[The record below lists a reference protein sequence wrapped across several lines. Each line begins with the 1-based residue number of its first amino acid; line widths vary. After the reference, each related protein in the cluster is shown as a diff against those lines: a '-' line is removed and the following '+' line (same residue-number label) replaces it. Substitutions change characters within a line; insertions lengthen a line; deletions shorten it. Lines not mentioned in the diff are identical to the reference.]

1 MALPRL
7 SKIWFCCVCGL
18 VLVQAL
24 APLLLPRGYPL
35 EVITD
40 ISQAVLLFSG
50 TIAIALNIGR
60 NRGRAKAFWVLMTV
74 GVAMWLIYQL
84 IWVHWEVFLHQDVPN
99 PYGGDIIIFL
109 HLVPMMAAL
118 ALQAHFEHDVRSS
131 RLGSLDFAL
140 LLIWWLYLYFLAIF
154 PWQYIF
160 LNEDAYSKNW
170 NALYLAEKIAF
181 LAALWLVWRSS
192 TGSWRADYA
201 HWFRATLIYGL
212 SSYVANWAIVRNL
225 YFTGSIY
232 DVPLTVSMAW
242 ITAIGLWAF
251 HSKHQNVPRPRIT
264 QGVWVAR
271 LGMAAISSLPLFAA
285 WSLFDN
291 SIPQRVRI
299 YRLVLTLGAMLIMGS
314 MVFLKQH
321 LLDRELLRLLRTSQ
335 ESFDNLHRLQTQLV
349 QSEKLASLGQL
360 VGGAAHELNNPLAAM
375 MGYTEL
381 LLATQLNPEQ
391 QTLAEKINL
400 QIRRTKTL
408 VANLLSFAKQTPA
421 NKTLLDLNMLAETA
435 ARISQPQLAARNI
448 QLRTDFARGLPR
460 IFGDSNQL
468 LQVCLHIT
476 NNAVNAMSEKGTL
489 LTVST
494 QLQGDI
500 IILEYSDDGPGISE
514 PSRVFDP
521 FYTTRP
527 VGQGAGLGLSACY
540 GIVQEHSGTIVCR
553 NRPEGGAVFQ
563 VHLPVAAADGRESAT
578 ATANS

>member
-1 MALPRL
+1 MPLPRL
-7 SKIWFCCVCGL
+7 SKIWFYSVCGL
-18 VLVQAL
+18 VAVQAA
-24 APLLLPRGYPL
+24 APLLLQRGYPL
-35 EVITD
+35 EFITD
-40 ISQAVLLFSG
+40 IAQAVLLLSG
-50 TIAIALNIGR
+50 AIALSLNIFH
-60 NRGRAKAFWVLMTV
+60 NRGRAKAFWALMTL
-74 GVAMWLIYQL
+74 GVAMWLIYQV
-84 IWVHWEVFLHQDVPN
+84 IWVYWEVFLRQDVPN

-118 ALQAHFEHDVRSS
+118 ALQAHFEHDERST

-140 LLIWWLYLYFLAIF
+140 LLIWWLYLYFYAIF
-154 PWQYIF
+154 PWQYIS
-160 LNEDAYSKNW
+160 LHEVDYSKNW
-170 NALYLAEKIAF
+170 NGLYLVEKIAF
-181 LAALWLVWRSS
+181 LGALWLVWRKSS
-192 TGSWRADYA
+192 GSWRDDYA

-225 YFTGSIY
+225 YYTGSIY

-242 ITAIGLWAF
+242 MTAIGLWAF
-251 HSKHQNVPRPRIT
+251 HSKHQDAPRPRIS

-271 LGMAAISSLPLFAA
+271 VGMAAIFSLPLFAA

-291 SIPQRVRI
+291 SVPVKVRTF
-299 YRLVLTLGAMLIMGS
+299 RLVLTLGVMLIMGS
-314 MVFLKQH
+314 MVFVKQH

-448 QLRTDFARGLPR
+448 QLRTDFSRGLPR
-460 IFGDSNQL
+460 VFGDSNQL

-476 NNAVNAMSEKGTL
+476 NNAVNAMSEKGTM

-494 QLQGDI
+494 HLQADVVV
-500 IILEYSDDGPGISE
+500 LEYSDDGPGISE
-514 PSRVFDP
+514 PNRVFDP

-553 NRPEGGAVFQ
+553 NRPEGGAQFQ
-563 VHLPVAAADGRESAT
+563 VHLPVSAATASETSTAAA
-578 ATANS
+578 N

>member
-1 MALPRL
+1 MPLPRL
-7 SKIWFCCVCGL
+7 SRIWFYCVCGL
-18 VLVQAL
+18 VIAQAL
-24 APLLLPRGYPL
+24 APLLLKRGYPL

-40 ISQAVLLFSG
+40 LAQAVLLLSG
-50 TIAIALNIGR
+50 TAALSLNIFH
-60 NRGRAKAFWVLMTV
+60 NRGRAKAFWALMTL
-74 GVAMWLIYQL
+74 GIAMWFIYQV
-84 IWVHWEVFLHQDVPN
+84 IWVYWEVFLRQDVPN

-118 ALQAHFEHDVRSS
+118 ALQADFEHDERST

-140 LLIWWLYLYFLAIF
+140 LLIWWLYLYFYAIF
-154 PWQYIF
+154 PWQYIS
-160 LNEDAYSKNW
+160 LHEVAYSKNW
-170 NALYLAEKIAF
+170 NGLYLVEKVAF
-181 LAALWLVWRSS
+181 LAALWLVWRKS

-212 SSYVANWAIVRNL
+212 GSYVANWAIVRNL

-242 ITAIGLWAF
+242 MTAVGLWAF
-251 HSKHQNVPRPRIT
+251 HSKRREVPRPRIT

-271 LGMAAISSLPLFAA
+271 VGMAAIFSLPLFAA

-291 SIPQRVRI
+291 SVPAKVRTF
-299 YRLVLTLGAMLIMGS
+299 RLVLTLGVMLIMGS

-321 LLDRELLRLLRTSQ
+321 LLDRELLRLLRSSQ

-408 VANLLSFAKQTPA
+408 VANLLSFAKQAPTH
-421 NKTLLDLNMLAETA
+421 KTMLDLNMLAETA
-435 ARISQPQLAARNI
+435 ARISQPQMAARNI
-448 QLRTDFARGLPR
+448 QLRTDFTPVPR

-476 NNAVNAMSEKGTL
+476 NNALNAMSEKGTT

-494 QLQGDI
+494 HLQGEVV
-500 IILEYSDDGPGISE
+500 ILEYSDDGPGISE
-514 PSRVFDP
+514 PNRVFDP

-540 GIVQEHSGTIVCR
+540 GIVQEHAGTIVCR
-553 NRPEGGAVFQ
+553 NRPEGGAQFQ
-563 VHLPVAAADGRESAT
+563 VHLPTSTGSEASTASAG
-578 ATANS
+578 